1 LDVGYL
7 RQPNYYDWNSAVEKR
22 FKLPSERMSMEF
34 RAACSNCANSH
45 RWGQANTSLSAIPT
59 FTPGV
64 GWTGF
69 GTLGTSNQGSPR
81 GLFFSLKLLF

>member
-22 FKLPSERMSMEF
+22 FKLPPERMSIEF

-45 RWGQANTSLSAIPT
+45 RWGQANTNLSAIPT